1 MQKINP
7 LKPKK
12 TQKKAKA
19 QQKTQTKQENPGSQ
33 GIKSYEIK
41 PLIKVIPF
49 DEIKSGDV
57 LILPCEPGEEENV
70 IRKMHPKLL
79 PIMMETGARILA
91 IGSDYQEFEIFQAI
105 EVAKAYND

>member
-1 MQKINP
+1 
-7 LKPKK
+7 
-12 TQKKAKA
+12 
-19 QQKTQTKQENPGSQ
+19 
-33 GIKSYEIK
+33 
-41 PLIKVIPF
+41 
-49 DEIKSGDV
+49 
-57 LILPCEPGEEENV
+57 LPCEPGEEENV